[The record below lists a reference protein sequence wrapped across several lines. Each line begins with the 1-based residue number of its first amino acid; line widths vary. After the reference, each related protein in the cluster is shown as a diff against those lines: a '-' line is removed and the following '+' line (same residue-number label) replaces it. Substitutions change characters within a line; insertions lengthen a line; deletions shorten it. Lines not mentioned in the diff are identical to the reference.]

1 MIVSMDAEKSF
12 EKIQYPF
19 MKKTLQKV
27 VREGTYLNMIKAK
40 QDKHSANIILGSK
53 KLKAFPLK
61 SGRRKGHSSSPL
73 YSA

>member
-1 MIVSMDAEKSF
+1 MDAEKSF
-12 EKIQYPF
+12 EKVQYPF

-40 QDKHSANIILGSK
+40 QDKPSANIILSSK

-61 SGRRKGHSSSPL
+61 SGRRKGYSSSPL
-73 YSA
+73 YSTKF